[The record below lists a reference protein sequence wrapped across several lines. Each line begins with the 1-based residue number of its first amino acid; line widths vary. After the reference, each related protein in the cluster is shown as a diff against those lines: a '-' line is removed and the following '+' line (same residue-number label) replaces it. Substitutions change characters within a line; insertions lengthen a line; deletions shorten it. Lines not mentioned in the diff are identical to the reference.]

1 MEELINELD
10 IFVNEKAILS
20 AQIKDIEN
28 KRNELAKERNTK
40 KAQNKIKNDE
50 EVWSEVNCLGKQIS
64 DLGNQSQWFQNQIN
78 SKLLNVR
85 EQSFVEIDNLIAE
98 SVRKSR
104 IISEQIE
111 ENRDNLEPE
120 EIYELTES
128 INEIGQEMARIMF
141 AKRLIKHNQI
151 IDVINLFSA
160 TETEESQEQ
169 DEQIDEILESQK
181 IENTNENEQVQL
193 INEELKPIE
202 EIAIDPVLTDYYNN
216 INEITK
222 NLEKEII
229 TLEETEE
236 NQLVNTNTEEP
247 TTIKNIVVK
256 VENGEL
262 IYKAELSNE
271 TTIKNSLLTKFY
283 KLADRKYLIID
294 KEIKSADNLLS
305 TTDFLL
311 VELDKAG
318 NATLTNHKVNLKTF
332 SETQIITSNY
342 TFDIATEILT
352 YGSDKIDLKKIIG
365 SSNNYTKEDLIPD
378 ESKNINDNVTN
389 IGTNGNNGNN
399 TTGGNDG
406 NNTGGNGN
414 TTGGNGGTTIEEI
427 KKATKQ
433 TSVVSVTSTVNKIII
448 DYVIYDP
455 YKEYTSVYMEVQKED
470 SDKVEVIYLNANNTR
485 YELKDIL
492 PNTKYNLKFKYTA
505 TEEGQ
510 TIIKEFS
517 NTTISTQKPKLSLKV
532 TRTRVGEITYV
543 ITTDNSYKLTKAD
556 LVVTIKDSKTGET
569 RKKTISDVSI
579 DSKEKIVKL
588 DKMTDGDIIELKLIN
603 VKSEDTIIKGITAS
617 DKFIY

>member
-20 AQIKDIEN
+20 AQIKDIES

-271 TTIKNSLLTKFY
+271 TTIKIYPIKEKILEKEKFERETW
-283 KLADRKYLIID
+283 KRELIEYSAKNYRNLRNIA
-294 KEIKSADNLLS
+294 IKKMDPI
-305 TTDFLL
+305 
-311 VELDKAG
+311 VC
-318 NATLTNHKVNLKTF
+318 
-332 SETQIITSNY
+332 
-342 TFDIATEILT
+342 EILDR
-352 YGSDKIDLKKIIG
+352 YAVQYDMDSQNLVYNYVMSFSSID
-365 SSNNYTKEDLIPD
+365 
-378 ESKNINDNVTN
+378 
-389 IGTNGNNGNN
+389 
-399 TTGGNDG
+399 
-406 NNTGGNGN
+406 
-414 TTGGNGGTTIEEI
+414 
-427 KKATKQ
+427 
-433 TSVVSVTSTVNKIII
+433 
-448 DYVIYDP
+448 DY
-455 YKEYTSVYMEVQKED
+455 D
-470 SDKVEVIYLNANNTR
+470 S
-485 YELKDIL
+485 DIL
-492 PNTKYNLKFKYTA
+492 PAITYNLSYINEAKISK
-505 TEEGQ
+505 
-510 TIIKEFS
+510 KE
-517 NTTISTQKPKLSLKV
+517 I
-532 TRTRVGEITYV
+532 RT
-543 ITTDNSYKLTKAD
+543 LQ
-556 LVVTIKDSKTGET
+556 
-569 RKKTISDVSI
+569 
-579 DSKEKIVKL
+579 KIVKNSTQNAL
-588 DKMTDGDIIELKLIN
+588 VDIIGNITL
-603 VKSEDTIIKGITAS
+603 SEKIKCFMKKIFNISSANILPEGN
-617 DKFIY
+617 KE

>member
-10 IFVNEKAILS
+10 IFVNEKAVLS
-20 AQIKDIEN
+20 AQIRDIES

-151 IDVINLFSA
+151 IDVINLFST

-271 TTIKNSLLTKFY
+271 TTIKIYPIKEKILEKEKFERETWKRELIEY
-283 KLADRKYLIID
+283 SAKNYRNLRNIAIKKMDPIVCEILDRYAVQYDMDSQNLVYNYVMSFSSID
-294 KEIKSADNLLS
+294 DYDSDILPAITYNLSYINEAKISKKEIKSL
-305 TTDFLL
+305 
-311 VELDKAG
+311 
-318 NATLTNHKVNLKTF
+318 
-332 SETQIITSNY
+332 Q
-342 TFDIATEILT
+342 
-352 YGSDKIDLKKIIG
+352 
-365 SSNNYTKEDLIPD
+365 
-378 ESKNINDNVTN
+378 
-389 IGTNGNNGNN
+389 
-399 TTGGNDG
+399 
-406 NNTGGNGN
+406 
-414 TTGGNGGTTIEEI
+414 
-427 KKATKQ
+427 
-433 TSVVSVTSTVNKIII
+433 
-448 DYVIYDP
+448 
-455 YKEYTSVYMEVQKED
+455 
-470 SDKVEVIYLNANNTR
+470 
-485 YELKDIL
+485 
-492 PNTKYNLKFKYTA
+492 
-505 TEEGQ
+505 
-510 TIIKEFS
+510 
-517 NTTISTQKPKLSLKV
+517 
-532 TRTRVGEITYV
+532 
-543 ITTDNSYKLTKAD
+543 
-556 LVVTIKDSKTGET
+556 
-569 RKKTISDVSI
+569 
-579 DSKEKIVKL
+579 KIVKNSTQNAL
-588 DKMTDGDIIELKLIN
+588 VDIIGN
-603 VKSEDTIIKGITAS
+603 VTLSEKIKCFMKKIFNISSANILPEGN
-617 DKFIY
+617 KE

>member
-151 IDVINLFSA
+151 VDVINLFST
-160 TETEESQEQ
+160 TEIEESQEQ
-169 DEQIDEILESQK
+169 SEQINEIIEKQE
-181 IENTNENEQVQL
+181 IENKEENEQVQL

-271 TTIKNSLLTKFY
+271 TTIKIYPIKEKILEKEKFERETWKRELIEY
-283 KLADRKYLIID
+283 SAKNYRNLRNIAIKKMDPIVCEILDRYAVQYDMDSQNLVYNYVMSFSSID
-294 KEIKSADNLLS
+294 DYDSDILPAITYNLSYINEAKISKKEIKSL
-305 TTDFLL
+305 
-311 VELDKAG
+311 
-318 NATLTNHKVNLKTF
+318 
-332 SETQIITSNY
+332 Q
-342 TFDIATEILT
+342 
-352 YGSDKIDLKKIIG
+352 
-365 SSNNYTKEDLIPD
+365 
-378 ESKNINDNVTN
+378 
-389 IGTNGNNGNN
+389 
-399 TTGGNDG
+399 
-406 NNTGGNGN
+406 
-414 TTGGNGGTTIEEI
+414 
-427 KKATKQ
+427 
-433 TSVVSVTSTVNKIII
+433 
-448 DYVIYDP
+448 
-455 YKEYTSVYMEVQKED
+455 
-470 SDKVEVIYLNANNTR
+470 
-485 YELKDIL
+485 
-492 PNTKYNLKFKYTA
+492 
-505 TEEGQ
+505 
-510 TIIKEFS
+510 
-517 NTTISTQKPKLSLKV
+517 
-532 TRTRVGEITYV
+532 
-543 ITTDNSYKLTKAD
+543 
-556 LVVTIKDSKTGET
+556 
-569 RKKTISDVSI
+569 
-579 DSKEKIVKL
+579 KIVKNSTQNAL
-588 DKMTDGDIIELKLIN
+588 VDIIGN
-603 VKSEDTIIKGITAS
+603 VTLSEKIKCFMKKIFNISSANILPEGN
-617 DKFIY
+617 KE

>member
-271 TTIKNSLLTKFY
+271 TTIKIYPIKEKILEKEKFERETWKKELIEY
-283 KLADRKYLIID
+283 SAKNYRNLRNIAIKKMDPIVCEILDRYAVQYDMDSQNLVYNYVMSFSSID
-294 KEIKSADNLLS
+294 DYDSDILPAITYNLSYINEAKISKKEIKSL
-305 TTDFLL
+305 
-311 VELDKAG
+311 
-318 NATLTNHKVNLKTF
+318 
-332 SETQIITSNY
+332 Q
-342 TFDIATEILT
+342 
-352 YGSDKIDLKKIIG
+352 
-365 SSNNYTKEDLIPD
+365 
-378 ESKNINDNVTN
+378 
-389 IGTNGNNGNN
+389 
-399 TTGGNDG
+399 
-406 NNTGGNGN
+406 
-414 TTGGNGGTTIEEI
+414 
-427 KKATKQ
+427 
-433 TSVVSVTSTVNKIII
+433 
-448 DYVIYDP
+448 
-455 YKEYTSVYMEVQKED
+455 
-470 SDKVEVIYLNANNTR
+470 
-485 YELKDIL
+485 
-492 PNTKYNLKFKYTA
+492 
-505 TEEGQ
+505 
-510 TIIKEFS
+510 
-517 NTTISTQKPKLSLKV
+517 
-532 TRTRVGEITYV
+532 
-543 ITTDNSYKLTKAD
+543 
-556 LVVTIKDSKTGET
+556 
-569 RKKTISDVSI
+569 
-579 DSKEKIVKL
+579 KIVKNSTQNAL
-588 DKMTDGDIIELKLIN
+588 VDIIGN
-603 VKSEDTIIKGITAS
+603 VTLSEKIKCFMKKIFNISSANILPEGN
-617 DKFIY
+617 KE

>member
-10 IFVNEKAILS
+10 IFVNEKAVLS
-20 AQIKDIEN
+20 AQIRDIES

-271 TTIKNSLLTKFY
+271 TTIKIYPIKEKILEKEKFERETWKRELIEY
-283 KLADRKYLIID
+283 SAKNYRNLRNIAIKKMDPIVCEILDRYAVQYDMDSQNLVYNYVMSFSSID
-294 KEIKSADNLLS
+294 DYDSDILPAITYNLSYINEAKISKKEIK
-305 TTDFLL
+305 
-311 VELDKAG
+311 
-318 NATLTNHKVNLKTF
+318 
-332 SETQIITSNY
+332 
-342 TFDIATEILT
+342 IL
-352 YGSDKIDLKKIIG
+352 
-365 SSNNYTKEDLIPD
+365 
-378 ESKNINDNVTN
+378 
-389 IGTNGNNGNN
+389 
-399 TTGGNDG
+399 
-406 NNTGGNGN
+406 
-414 TTGGNGGTTIEEI
+414 
-427 KKATKQ
+427 Q
-433 TSVVSVTSTVNKIII
+433 
-448 DYVIYDP
+448 
-455 YKEYTSVYMEVQKED
+455 
-470 SDKVEVIYLNANNTR
+470 
-485 YELKDIL
+485 
-492 PNTKYNLKFKYTA
+492 
-505 TEEGQ
+505 
-510 TIIKEFS
+510 
-517 NTTISTQKPKLSLKV
+517 
-532 TRTRVGEITYV
+532 
-543 ITTDNSYKLTKAD
+543 
-556 LVVTIKDSKTGET
+556 
-569 RKKTISDVSI
+569 
-579 DSKEKIVKL
+579 KIVKNSTQNAL
-588 DKMTDGDIIELKLIN
+588 VDIIGN
-603 VKSEDTIIKGITAS
+603 VTLSEKIKCFMKKIFNISSANILPEEN
-617 DKFIY
+617 KE

>member
-247 TTIKNIVVK
+247 TTKKNIVVK

-262 IYKAELSNE
+262 IYTAELSNE
-271 TTIKNSLLTKFY
+271 TTIKIYPIKEKILEKEKFERETWKRELIEY
-283 KLADRKYLIID
+283 SAKNYRNLRNIAIKKMDPIVCEILDRYAVQYDMDSQNLVYNYVMSFSSID
-294 KEIKSADNLLS
+294 DYDSDILPAITYNLSYINEAKISKKEIK
-305 TTDFLL
+305 
-311 VELDKAG
+311 
-318 NATLTNHKVNLKTF
+318 
-332 SETQIITSNY
+332 
-342 TFDIATEILT
+342 IL
-352 YGSDKIDLKKIIG
+352 
-365 SSNNYTKEDLIPD
+365 
-378 ESKNINDNVTN
+378 
-389 IGTNGNNGNN
+389 
-399 TTGGNDG
+399 
-406 NNTGGNGN
+406 
-414 TTGGNGGTTIEEI
+414 
-427 KKATKQ
+427 Q
-433 TSVVSVTSTVNKIII
+433 
-448 DYVIYDP
+448 
-455 YKEYTSVYMEVQKED
+455 
-470 SDKVEVIYLNANNTR
+470 
-485 YELKDIL
+485 
-492 PNTKYNLKFKYTA
+492 
-505 TEEGQ
+505 
-510 TIIKEFS
+510 
-517 NTTISTQKPKLSLKV
+517 
-532 TRTRVGEITYV
+532 
-543 ITTDNSYKLTKAD
+543 
-556 LVVTIKDSKTGET
+556 
-569 RKKTISDVSI
+569 
-579 DSKEKIVKL
+579 KIVKNSTQNAL
-588 DKMTDGDIIELKLIN
+588 VDIIGN
-603 VKSEDTIIKGITAS
+603 VTLSEKIKCFMKKIFNISSANILPEGN
-617 DKFIY
+617 KE

>member
-20 AQIKDIEN
+20 AQIRDIES

-151 IDVINLFSA
+151 IDVINLFST

-271 TTIKNSLLTKFY
+271 TTIKIYPIKEKILEKEKFERETWKRELIEY
-283 KLADRKYLIID
+283 SAKNYRNLRNIAIKKMDPIVCEILDRYAVQYDMDSQNLVYNYVMSFSSID
-294 KEIKSADNLLS
+294 DYDSDILPAITYNLSYINEAKISKKEIK
-305 TTDFLL
+305 
-311 VELDKAG
+311 
-318 NATLTNHKVNLKTF
+318 
-332 SETQIITSNY
+332 
-342 TFDIATEILT
+342 IL
-352 YGSDKIDLKKIIG
+352 
-365 SSNNYTKEDLIPD
+365 
-378 ESKNINDNVTN
+378 
-389 IGTNGNNGNN
+389 
-399 TTGGNDG
+399 
-406 NNTGGNGN
+406 
-414 TTGGNGGTTIEEI
+414 
-427 KKATKQ
+427 Q
-433 TSVVSVTSTVNKIII
+433 
-448 DYVIYDP
+448 
-455 YKEYTSVYMEVQKED
+455 
-470 SDKVEVIYLNANNTR
+470 
-485 YELKDIL
+485 
-492 PNTKYNLKFKYTA
+492 
-505 TEEGQ
+505 
-510 TIIKEFS
+510 
-517 NTTISTQKPKLSLKV
+517 
-532 TRTRVGEITYV
+532 
-543 ITTDNSYKLTKAD
+543 
-556 LVVTIKDSKTGET
+556 
-569 RKKTISDVSI
+569 
-579 DSKEKIVKL
+579 KIVKNSTQNAL
-588 DKMTDGDIIELKLIN
+588 VDIIGN
-603 VKSEDTIIKGITAS
+603 VTLSEKIKCFMKKIFNISSANILPEGN
-617 DKFIY
+617 KE